1 MAERNQTDKEIK
13 KAAGLLSRV
22 GKRKELQLIGTSD
35 LAGHGYNALTIVKMN
50 TAVSSK
56 DKQYVVLE
64 YYKPGNPTADK
75 VSFVDKDTATAAIMT
90 QLTNGVKIKYF

>member
-1 MAERNQTDKEIK
+1 MADAKQTDKEIK

-35 LAGHGYNALTIVKMN
+35 LAGHGYNVLTIVRMN
-50 TAVSSK
+50 TAVTSK
-56 DKQYVVLE
+56 DRQYVIME
-64 YYKPGNPTADK
+64 YYKSGSPAADK